1 MKPFNL
7 LATLVASLALVADGA
22 IKTNDIP
29 FEAAVLGAPVIHD
42 GYLYMSADT
51 LFGGGLAVFDLSDPA
66 APIFAAGVRTA
77 GPASAAPAF
86 LGDTAY
92 LPTEPGIEVFDVT
105 RPEEPASVRLL
116 APLSPRSSTSK
127 IFVVGERLVDEPLH
141 SDADCLLYDISD
153 PFSPLLTDA
162 APLHPIQGNPASR
175 TLLAARFCG
184 ETTNR
189 IFRIDSGR
197 FVDCGPLPDPAVTNV
212 KKEIPFQLVGDR
224 IARLANGRLVDIGL
238 SGGEI
243 ARLFEQSVSVHFVTD
258 KIAYLIDGPDAV
270 TVADFSDPRRP
281 DIAHCT
287 NIPSAFL
294 PPQGQRGRLYAASSN
309 VLEVISVWKPLEPQR
324 SRSVAFPADVD
335 VSKLRINGD
344 YAYFADSDNGAL
356 RTYSIAGSNAVLKAE
371 TRFNRNS
378 GKFVLSEKSPLRYAK
393 ERAPR
398 VALMPDASYD
408 EAFREDILIANGLLV
423 RSYGLY
429 DNYGSLT
436 NLSISK
442 LDKPLKTIDVHQLGG
457 TIHGFCAVPGTN
469 LLFAADSLAIDIL
482 RVMETGIVKEAQFSL
497 SRHPLFGPRA
507 LTVADDGVILAACG
521 ADGLRAYAYDGTN
534 LNLRATCDTG
544 GIAQGVAVSGNRVF
558 VADGARGVTVCN
570 YADGKLEKGR
580 THALARGSAEA
591 VVARD
596 GVAYVAAGEGSL
608 AVLSDTRLIT
618 EMSIEG
624 RQPGAYALDIALM
637 EHEGHPHAVVAEGRG
652 GITIYDVS
660 NPKSPVIAYEFKGEM
675 TTGIDSVVAVCAD
688 GRRVYA
694 LGTGIGLFVIEPFKA
709 SR

>member
-1 MKPFNL
+1 MG
-7 LATLVASLALVADGA
+7 LALVAPLVILGDGA

-29 FEAAVLGAPVIHD
+29 FEAAVLGAPVVHD

-51 LFGGGLAVFDLSDPA
+51 LFGGGLAVFDLSNPSSPA
-66 APIFAAGVRTA
+66 FAAGVRTA

-162 APLHPIQGNPASR
+162 APLRPIHGNPASR

-197 FVDCGPLPDPAVTNV
+197 FVDCGPLPEDIATNA
-212 KKEIPFQLVGDR
+212 PS
-224 IARLANGRLVDIGL
+224 AA
-238 SGGEI
+238 
-243 ARLFEQSVSVHFVTD
+243 AVHFVTD
-258 KIAYLIDGPDAV
+258 KIAYLVDGPDAV

-294 PPQGQRGRLYAASSN
+294 PPQGQRGRLYAASTN
-309 VLEVISVWKPLEPQR
+309 ILEIISVWKPLEPHR

-335 VSKLRINGD
+335 ASNLRINGD
-344 YAYFADSDNGAL
+344 YAYFADNDNGAL
-356 RTYSIAGSNAVLKAE
+356 RTYSIAGSNAILRAE

-393 ERAPR
+393 ERAPGI
-398 VALMPDASYD
+398 ALMPDASYD
-408 EAFREDILIANGLLV
+408 EAFREDILIANGFLV

-442 LDKPLKTIDVHQLGG
+442 LDKPLKTIDIHQLGG
-457 TIHGFCAVPGTN
+457 TTHGFCAVPGTN
-469 LLFAADSLAIDIL
+469 LLFVADSLAIGIL
-482 RVMETGIVKEAQFSL
+482 RIMETGIVQEAQFPL

>member
-7 LATLVASLALVADGA
+7 LATLIASLALVANGA
-22 IKTNDIP
+22 IQTNDVP

-127 IFVVGERLVDEPLH
+127 ISVVGERLIAEPLY
-141 SDADCLLYDISD
+141 SSADCLLYDISD
-153 PFSPLLTDA
+153 SFSPLLTDA

-212 KKEIPFQLVGDR
+212 EKEIPFQLVGDR

-243 ARLFEQSVSVHFVTD
+243 SRIFEQSVSVHFVTD

-281 DIAHCT
+281 DIARCT

-309 VLEVISVWKPLEPQR
+309 VLEVISVWKPLEPRR
-324 SRSVAFPADVD
+324 SRSVAFPAEVD
-335 VSKLRINGD
+335 VSLLGINGD

-378 GKFVLSEKSPLRYAK
+378 GKVVLSEKSPLRYAK
-393 ERAPR
+393 ERAPGI
-398 VALMPDASYD
+398 ALMPDASYD
-408 EAFREDILIANGLLV
+408 EAFRKDMLIAEGLLV
-423 RSYGLY
+423 RSYGLQEN
-429 DNYGSLT
+429 DSTQTSLT
-436 NLSISK
+436 TAS
-442 LDKPLKTIDVHQLGG
+442 LDTPLKTIGLHQLGG
-457 TIHGFCAVPGTN
+457 AVHGFCAVPGTN
-469 LLFAADSLAIDIL
+469 LLFAADSLAIDAL
-482 RVMETGIVKEAQFSL
+482 RIVETGIVQEAHFPL

-507 LTVADDGVILAACG
+507 LAVAEDGVILAACG

-534 LNLRATCDTG
+534 LSLRATCDTG
-544 GIAQGVAVSGNRVF
+544 GFAKDVAVSSNRVF
-558 VADGARGVTVCN
+558 IADGARGITVCN
-570 YADGKLEKGR
+570 YADGKLEKVR
-580 THALARGSAEA
+580 THSIARGSAEA
-591 VVARD
+591 VAVRD
-596 GVAYVAAGEGSL
+596 GIAYVAAGEASL
-608 AVLSDTRLIT
+608 AILSDIRPIPEVTR
-618 EMSIEG
+618 EG
-624 RQPGAYALDIALM
+624 GQHGAYALDIALM
-637 EHEGHPHAVVAEGRG
+637 KHDGRLHAVVAEGRG

-660 NPKSPVIAYEFKGEM
+660 DPKSPTVAYKFEGDV
-675 TTGIDSVVAVCAD
+675 TSIGAVVAVCAE
-688 GRRVYA
+688 GHRVYA
-694 LGTGIGLFVIEPFKA
+694 LDASIGLFVIEPFKA